1 MKKPRLTVKAKLI
14 AAFSAILIIPM
25 LTLGWLSYTSA
36 KEQLE
41 NALVK
46 TASENVRLV
55 DELLDQSL
63 TAQAKDIEYIASRT
77 GRADLQEAARAAT
90 RKQLQ
95 SYHALHPEIGEVY
108 IGDETGGMMMS
119 TDAKLPSDFDPRK
132 RPWYQAA
139 MQQPQTTIMLDP
151 YIDEAT
157 GNVVVGLSR
166 ALPDRSG
173 VLGIDIQLT
182 VLDKTGQGSE
192 NRHKR
197 LPLDL

>member
-77 GRADLQEAARAAT
+77 GRADLQEQHARQPASNCSPITRCIRKSGKCTSAT
-90 RKQLQ
+90 KPG
-95 SYHALHPEIGEVY
+95 A
-108 IGDETGGMMMS
+108 
-119 TDAKLPSDFDPRK
+119 
-132 RPWYQAA
+132 
-139 MQQPQTTIMLDP
+139 
-151 YIDEAT
+151 
-157 GNVVVGLSR
+157 
-166 ALPDRSG
+166 
-173 VLGIDIQLT
+173 
-182 VLDKTGQGSE
+182 
-192 NRHKR
+192 
-197 LPLDL
+197 